1 MAPISVGKWTTMPVP
16 TNSAVTHPHNMMPM
30 MPMIRPRVPKNG
42 SGLYSRIM
50 RKMVLITLMPSPTV
64 SSLDTATFRPVAVL
78 DGHFEQT
85 QVVVQR
91 VDGHLR
97 LDLEAARKHGVG
109 FDEREAERAV
119 SGHDV
124 GDVRAEQV
132 VDGAAHETVAEIVE
146 RALILLE
153 VCGGEAVADCRC
165 RSLRAPWRPC
175 RARRRRDR
183 CRRRRPSRTRPRR
196 CFRTWSG

>member
-1 MAPISVGKWTTMPVP
+1 M
-16 TNSAVTHPHNMMPM
+16 
-30 MPMIRPRVPKNG
+30 
-42 SGLYSRIM
+42 
-50 RKMVLITLMPSPTV
+50 
-64 SSLDTATFRPVAVL
+64 
-78 DGHFEQT
+78 
-85 QVVVQR
+85 
-91 VDGHLR
+91 DGHLR

-153 VCGGEAVADCRC
+153 VCGGEAVADHHVVAFEHLGDHVGRGVGGIV
-165 RSLRAPWRPC
+165 SS
-175 RARRRRDR
+175 
-183 CRRRRPSRTRPRR
+183 PSAITYTSASMFSNMERMTLPLP
-196 CFRTWSG
+196 